1 MMFLMMAI
9 INGYCK
15 LLGDSDQWGNAKI
28 SVLIQLFRSVID
40 EFNNL
45 VGVSPSEPLFVQR
58 GLLGHP
64 RIERNKNGCVVSLSA
79 KGHFW
84 SKYVYEFAHEYCHY
98 LIGVPMESKKET
110 TFWFEETICNLASL
124 TFLRRMAVCWKA
136 YDLELVPNKQE
147 QEVLSLLKTAAP
159 NNEMLLQFHLNEN
172 PRIDKLL
179 PDWIESKMPILSQ
192 PEYQREMYN
201 QMAVVLFDLF
211 EKNPDLWRVIP
222 YLSRPSLDEYTDFR
236 SFITRTLSQRITIE
250 IEHFPL
256 FVKTLTGDELLA
268 KAGADGESES

>member
-1 MMFLMMAI
+1 MMAN

-45 VGVSPSEPLFVQR
+45 VGVSPSEPL
-58 GLLGHP
+58 
-64 RIERNKNGCVVSLSA
+64 
-79 KGHFW
+79 
-84 SKYVYEFAHEYCHY
+84 